1 MIAAIYA
8 LTSDLLTGEAWLRR
22 QLEGLGK
29 CSRLQDADL
38 ERLKTAIQSRYE
50 GRGR

>member
-1 MIAAIYA
+1 MITAIYA

-29 CSRLQDADL
+29 
-38 ERLKTAIQSRYE
+38 
-50 GRGR
+50 